1 MTRQTQSVIVIHA
14 LSGLRK
20 LIAKLNRSPF
30 GGERVRVMPGG
41 GVTEANL
48 GKLLADTGCME
59 FHASARVPV
68 ASDMRHRED
77 GRFRQA
83 LRTG

>member
-1 MTRQTQSVIVIHA
+1 M
-14 LSGLRK
+14 
-20 LIAKLNRSPF
+20 NRSPF

-77 GRFRQA
+77 GRGRFRQA